1 MPFPSFKVPTL
12 PRLTGLRVTF
22 ILRITCFVVVMAV
35 SAAIGMTAM
44 SRAGE
49 ALRTMYSSE
58 LATASV
64 VGRMMN
70 IYRSSA
76 QEVQE
81 SLQMKLPSR
90 SESAVGVIHTNQK
103 LIARM
108 WDAYL
113 QLSGGVPKGDDYTSF
128 ASHKASIDKFF
139 DRMAEKLAAE
149 KYDEASEVQDDLL
162 GPVYITLQTDAGNI
176 LDKVATDGA
185 QRFEQQVHQVT
196 VARWAM
202 LGAIGIGFV
211 VALLLDVLLLR
222 RVLRGVRAASTVAE
236 GITSGRLGHATTQ
249 DGNDELAVLSR
260 SLATMDDKLKDIVTG
275 LRGSSG
281 TVRNISRIM
290 SGGSE
295 SLSHRTQSQSAA
307 LEESSAQL
315 ASLSD
320 AIVHHASLTQA
331 VDGEIKQLGEKA
343 RDGRDIVAR
352 SLDAMAQ
359 IKGGSARIAE
369 VVEIIQAIA
378 FQTNLLALNAAVEA
392 ARAGEQ
398 GRGFSVVASEVR
410 SLSHR
415 CADSA
420 KEIRALIEDNTDR
433 VEAGAILAAQSRAS
447 FDDIVTG
454 FARVA
459 DHSATIAMGSKQQT
473 VALAQMGAAFGELNT
488 ITGQNAELVD
498 DIQAA
503 AASLQRE
510 AGGLG
515 NLVAFFAAETTVT
528 TAHVQTAGEPALA

>member
-1 MPFPSFKVPTL
+1 VPFPSFNIPTF

-22 ILRITCFVVVMAV
+22 VLRIACFVVVMAV
-35 SAAIGMTAM
+35 AATIGMTAM

-76 QEVQE
+76 QEVRE

-90 SESAVGVIHTNQK
+90 SESATGVINTNQK
-103 LIARM
+103 LIVRM

-113 QLSGGVPKGDDYTSF
+113 QTSGGVPSGDDFSSF
-128 ASHKASIDKFF
+128 TSHKASIDKFLG
-139 DRMAEKLAAE
+139 RMAEKLNEE
-149 KYDEASEVQDDLL
+149 KYDEASELQDDLL

-176 LDKVATDGA
+176 LDKVASDGA

-211 VALLLDVLLLR
+211 IALLLDILLLR
-222 RVLRGVRAASTVAE
+222 RVIGGVRAASTVAE
-236 GITSGRLGHATTQ
+236 GITLGRLGHACAL
-249 DGNDELAVLSR
+249 DGDDELAVLSR
-260 SLATMDDKLKDIVTG
+260 SLATMDGKLQDIVTG

-281 TVRNISRIM
+281 TVRGISRIM

-307 LEESSAQL
+307 LEQSSAQL

-331 VDGEIKQLGEKA
+331 VDGEIRQLGEKA

-398 GRGFSVVASEVR
+398 GRGFSVVAAEVR

-415 CADSA
+415 CSDSV

-433 VEAGAILAAQSRAS
+433 VEVGAVLAAQSRAA
-447 FDDIVTG
+447 FDDIATG

-459 DHSATIAMGSKQQT
+459 DHSATIAQGSKQQT

-498 DIQAA
+498 DIQSA

-515 NLVAFFAAETTVT
+515 NLVAFFAPETTPSVT
-528 TAHVQTAGEPALA
+528 NARTSEEPALA